1 MHNFDLK
8 RAMDLLKR
16 LRSSE
21 GGDEALAERVVAAQ
35 GGTTA
40 NATAA
45 ATATTSAVDI
55 AMGKQWKKEQ
65 ASSFL
70 HCCIADYGQHRSVNQ
85 LNNNHK
91 IVKRVLLATP

>member
-16 LRSSE
+16 LRSD

-40 NATAA
+40 NATA
-45 ATATTSAVDI
+45 TTSAAARAPSEEDI
-55 AMGKQWKKEQ
+55 AMGKQWQKEQ

-70 HCCIADYGQHRSVNQ
+70 HCCTADFGPNRSVNQ
-85 LNNNHK
+85 LYNNQ
-91 IVKRVLLATP
+91 